1 MPHKTLKS
9 CKQPGCPNLIE
20 GSYFEEHNGLVA
32 KEYNRYSRS
41 FDHNKKYGRAWKRI
55 RYRHAKEHP
64 LCERC
69 LKEGRITPIDEVRH
83 ILPVNRG
90 GGSEESNLMS
100 VCKSCHNKIHIEL
113 GNGHPNEFQGQGNS
127 NV

>member
-1 MPHKTLKS
+1 MPHKPLKP
-9 CKQPGCPNLIE
+9 CKYPGCPNLTE
-20 GSYFEEHNGLVA
+20 DSYCKEHNGLVA

-41 FDHNKKYGRAWKRI
+41 YDYNKKYDRAWKRI
-55 RYRHAKEHP
+55 RDRYAKEHP

-69 LKEGRITPIDEVRH
+69 LKEGRIAPMDEVYH

-90 GGSEESNLMS
+90 SGNEESNLMS

-113 GNGHPNEFQGQGNS
+113 GDRHPNEF
-127 NV
+127 